1 MNKTLSTEQMMRYNR
16 HIALP
21 AMDIDGQEKLLN
33 SHILIIGMGGLGCA
47 VAPYLTAAGIG
58 ELTLVDDDTIDRHN
72 LQRQVLFS
80 EKSVGEPKVEAA
92 KRRLQELN
100 GETRI
105 QTVNTRVDE
114 DTLEPLVSAATLVVD
129 CCDNLATRNAVNKT
143 CLQHN
148 TPLVSGS
155 AIRFE
160 GQVASFSM
168 QNDSACYGCLSQF
181 FGEQQ
186 LSCTE
191 AGVLSPLVGVIGTMQ
206 AVEAIKIAA
215 NVGQPLYSSLLLFD
229 ALHSDWQ
236 RMNLQKHPTC
246 PHCANV

>member
-1 MNKTLSTEQMMRYNR
+1 MSKTLSTQQMMRYNR

-33 SHILIIGMGGLGCA
+33 SHILVIGMGGLGCA
-47 VAPYLTAAGIG
+47 VAPYLTAAGVG
-58 ELTLVDDDTIDRHN
+58 SLTLVDDDTVDSHN

-80 EKSVGEPKVEAA
+80 EKDLNEPKVDAA
-92 KRRLQELN
+92 KSRLTALN
-100 GETRI
+100 SDTHI
-105 QTVNTRVDE
+105 KTVNARVDE
-114 DTLEPLVSAATLVVD
+114 VTLQPLIKNASLVVD
-129 CCDNLATRNAVNKT
+129 CCDNLITRNAVNNT
-143 CLQHN
+143 CLSHQ

-168 QNDSACYGCLSQF
+168 QNNTGCYGCLSQF

-215 NVGQPLYSSLLLFD
+215 NIGQPLYSSLLLFD

-236 RMNLQKHPTC
+236 RMNLQPH
-246 PHCANV
+246 PHCPYCGCP

>member
-33 SHILIIGMGGLGCA
+33 SHILVIGMGGLGCA

-58 ELTLVDDDTIDRHN
+58 ELTLIDDDTVDRHN

-80 EKSVGEPKVEAA
+80 EGSIGELKVDAA
-92 KRRLQELN
+92 KRRLAELN
-100 GETRI
+100 SETHI
-105 QTVNTRVDE
+105 QTVNTRVEE
-114 DTLEPLVSAATLVVD
+114 DTLAPLVSAATLVVD
-129 CCDNLATRNAVNKT
+129 CCDNLTTRNAVNTT
-143 CLQHN
+143 CLQHK

-168 QNDSACYGCLSQF
+168 QSDSACYGCLSQF

-215 NVGQPLYSSLLLFD
+215 NIGQPLYSSLLLFD

-236 RMNLQKHPTC
+236 RMNLQKHPNC
-246 PHCANV
+246 PHCSNA